1 MNHIKPR
8 LGDRRS
14 FSVMPRVPF
23 KDSHGATI
31 TECRRKIP
39 DRRLYIIYDERFS
52 EAAVCKWY

>member
-39 DRRLYIIYDERFS
+39 DRRLYVFRAEIRNEI
-52 EAAVCKWY
+52 AVCRWY